1 MVLSLAIG
9 TGLLASYWIYLSL
22 RPLAEE
28 GQVSAADWARLDD
41 DSTELLAKR
50 DRLIEE
56 LKDIEFE
63 AALNKVD
70 GHDLELLRKRYE
82 SAAVDVM
89 GELED
94 EVNQYGSRIE
104 ADINQAGQRRNL
116 AAVTAQ
122 KEDDS
127 AREEA

>member
-1 MVLSLAIG
+1 MVLSLAIA

-28 GQVSAADWARLDD
+28 GKVSAAEWARLED

-50 DRLIEE
+50 DRLIAE

-70 GHDLELLRKRYE
+70 GHDLELLRQRYE

-94 EVNQYGSRIE
+94 EVNQYNQRIE
-104 ADINQAGQRRNL
+104 SDIGQAGL
-116 AAVTAQ
+116 KTTGSHGS
-122 KEDDS
+122 DIDS
-127 AREEA
+127 SAGEGE

>member
-22 RPLAEE
+22 RPLAEK

-70 GHDLELLRKRYE
+70 GRDLELLRQRYE

-94 EVNQYGSRIE
+94 EVSQYGSRIE
-104 ADINQAGQRRNL
+104 ADIGQVRHRRNL
-116 AAVTAQ
+116 G
-122 KEDDS
+122 DD
-127 AREEA
+127 APGADEVGEGA